1 MKPRDAVLTFQCFSP
16 DLVQV
21 IEMIDNRKTHH
32 QEVQRHPDVVTQME
46 KKYTDVVTQMEKK
59 YMFFGDEADIA
70 RKDIMRNR
78 SCVFNVY
85 FREP

>member
-21 IEMIDNRKTHH
+21 IETIDERKTHH
-32 QEVQRHPDVVTQME
+32 QEVQGHP
-46 KKYTDVVTQMEKK
+46 DVVTQMEKK

-70 RKDIMRNR
+70 RKEIMRNR
-78 SCVFNVY
+78 SCMFNVY